1 MQRGG
6 SKAKQSVALL
16 WHRGAEL
23 LKQEACRS
31 RGVEGVPW
39 HPQILVDQF
48 TLSQPR
54 VADYAHHNTNAPP
67 PRILRPSYGPVGWAS
82 AYDYVH
88 VPRDL

>member
-31 RGVEGVPW
+31 RGVDGVPW

-54 VADYAHHNTNAPP
+54 VAPQHKRPP